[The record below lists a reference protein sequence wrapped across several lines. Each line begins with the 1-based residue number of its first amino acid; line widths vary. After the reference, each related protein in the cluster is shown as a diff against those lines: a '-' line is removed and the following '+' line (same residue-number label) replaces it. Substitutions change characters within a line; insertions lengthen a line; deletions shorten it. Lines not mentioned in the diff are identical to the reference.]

1 MTGEAYFEVLH
12 NKNAPFIVN
21 SRKLNTTVLGT
32 KFNIRANED
41 DAYITTTLLEGS
53 IVVSKADAP
62 DHKSITLKPNQQL
75 KYDYNTG
82 NYTVL
87 ECPSSKDYICWID
100 NKLYF
105 ENTKLSEI
113 VKNLERHYNVNF
125 TFASEK
131 IKNETFTCDF
141 NSNENIYQILAI
153 LKLTGKFDYKINGGM
168 ITLFS
173 KQPQ

>member
-1 MTGEAYFEVLH
+1 VQH
-12 NKNAPFIVN
+12 DKNAPFIVN
-21 SRKLNTTVLGT
+21 SRKLTTTVLGT

-53 IVVSKADAP
+53 IVVSETDAL
-62 DHKSITLKPNQQL
+62 DSKSIILKPDQQL

-82 NYTVL
+82 NSVIL
-87 ECPSSKDYICWID
+87 ECPSSKDYISWID

-113 VKNLERHYNVNF
+113 VKDLERHYNVNF

-131 IKNETFTCDF
+131 IKGETFTCDF
-141 NSNENIYQILAI
+141 DSNESIHQILSV
-153 LKLTGKFDYKINGGM
+153 LKLTEKLDYTINGKM
-168 ITLFS
+168 ITLYS
-173 KQPQ
+173 GKQQ